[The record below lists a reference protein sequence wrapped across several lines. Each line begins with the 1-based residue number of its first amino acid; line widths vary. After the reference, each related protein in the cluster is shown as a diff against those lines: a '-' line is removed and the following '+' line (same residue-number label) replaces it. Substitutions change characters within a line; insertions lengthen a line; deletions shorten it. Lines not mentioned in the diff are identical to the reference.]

1 MRIRDIILLLKDY
14 ILLGIILLILISIIF
29 LIGYKLVYQKI
40 MKGKKK
46 ISLRN
51 ISKKKILLY
60 AISICYFV
68 VVFGAVFL
76 NRGAVYKEINLH
88 LLSSYLEAYHNMS
101 PSLIRNI
108 ILNILMFVPLGVFL
122 PLYTS
127 KLDKIYKVISI
138 GFLITLIIEI
148 MQYAT
153 GFGIFEIA
161 DLLNNTIGVLIGY
174 GLYKA
179 YFNIRN
185 KEKKI
190 YLLGYLSPIYVLL
203 ILFLTIGIIYQTQE
217 FGNLPFE
224 YNYKLD
230 MTNANII
237 NNIELDDSKETKP
250 IYYLKTL
257 KESETRKQANDFYR
271 NLGTSVREEDIE
283 MYIYEDTAIYNSKD
297 GNYSMWI
304 NYADGS
310 YKFTDYSN
318 FDKNIET
325 KAGAPKEEII
335 TALNKIG
342 IELPEE
348 SNFEETNDSYTFKV
362 NIKSEKNVIEGTLNC
377 SYYNDNTVKR
387 VENNI
392 VKYEKVKEK
401 EIISEKDAYNEIING
416 RFQYGRY
423 LGNIDEVII
432 ENIEFKYYL
441 DTKGYYVPIYAFTTK
456 INNNPYEILIK
467 GVK

>member
-1 MRIRDIILLLKDY
+1 MRIRDIITFLKDY
-14 ILLGIILLILISIIF
+14 IVLGVVLLIFISIIF
-29 LIGYKLVYQKI
+29 CIGYKLIYQKL
-40 MKGKKK
+40 MKGKRK
-46 ISLRN
+46 

-60 AISICYFV
+60 SISICYFA

-76 NRGAVYKEINLH
+76 NRVAVYKEVNLH

-108 ILNILMFVPLGVFL
+108 ILNILLFVPLGIFL
-122 PLYTS
+122 PLYTN
-127 KLDKIYKVISI
+127 KLDKIHLVVPI

-148 MQYAT
+148 MQYRT

-161 DLLNNTIGVLIGY
+161 DLLNNTTGVLIGY
-174 GLYKA
+174 GLYKS
-179 YFNIRN
+179 YCNIRN
-185 KEKKI
+185 KGKKK
-190 YLLGYLSPIYVLL
+190 YLLVYLSPIYVLL
-203 ILFLTIGIIYQTQE
+203 TLFLIIGIIYQTQE
-217 FGNLPFE
+217 LGNLPFE

-230 MTNANII
+230 MTNTNII
-237 NNIELDDSKETKP
+237 NNTELNDTKETKP

-297 GNYSMWI
+297 GNYNMWI

-310 YKFTDYSN
+310 YRFTDYSN

-325 KAGAPKEEII
+325 KTGASKEEII
-335 TALNKIG
+335 NALNKIG
-342 IELPEE
+342 IEIPNK
-348 SNFEETNDSYTFKV
+348 SIFEETNDSYTFSV
-362 NIKSEKNVIEGTLNC
+362 NIQTDENVIEGKLTC
-377 SYYNDNTVKR
+377 SYYNDNTIKR

-392 VKYEKVKEK
+392 VKYKKVKDK
-401 EIISEKDAYNEIING
+401 EIISEKEAYDEIANG
-416 RFQYGRY
+416 KFQYGRF
-423 LGNIDEVII
+423 LGNIDELII
-432 ENIEFKYYL
+432 ENIELKYYL
-441 DTKGYYVPIYAFTTK
+441 DTKGYYIPIYAFTTK

-467 GVK
+467 AIK

>member
-1 MRIRDIILLLKDY
+1 MRIREIISFLKDY
-14 ILLGIILLILISIIF
+14 IVLGVVLLLFVSVLF
-29 LIGYKLVYQKI
+29 YIGYKLIYQKL

-46 ISLRN
+46 IP
-51 ISKKKILLY
+51 KKKLLLY
-60 AISICYFV
+60 GISICYFA

-76 NRGAVYKEINLH
+76 NRVAVYKEVNLH

-148 MQYAT
+148 VQYTT

-161 DLLNNTIGVLIGY
+161 DLLNNTTGVLIGY
-174 GLYKA
+174 GLYKS
-179 YFNIRN
+179 YCNIRN

-203 ILFLTIGIIYQTQE
+203 ILFIIIGIIYQNQE
-217 FGNLPFE
+217 LGNLPFE
-224 YNYKLD
+224 YNYKLN
-230 MTNANII
+230 MANVNII
-237 NNIELDDSKETKP
+237 NNIELDDNKEKKP
-250 IYYLKTL
+250 IYYFKNL
-257 KESETRKQANDFYR
+257 KESETRKQANEFYQ

-283 MYIYEDTAIYNSKD
+283 MYIYEDTAIYNSTD

-310 YKFTDYSN
+310 YQFTDYSN
-318 FDKNIET
+318 FDKNIEI

-416 RFQYGRY
+416 RFQYGKY
-423 LGNIDEVII
+423 LGNIDELII
-432 ENIEFKYYL
+432 EKIEFKYYL
-441 DTKGYYVPIYAFTTK
+441 DTKGYYVPIYAFSTK
-456 INNNPYEILIK
+456 INDNPYEILIK
-467 GVK
+467 AVK